1 MVHQEI
7 FPNEISELI
16 PKLSDQQIRNL
27 DNDIAEWE
35 IKQAIFQMGGLK
47 APGPDGIPAVF
58 YQKQWNIVG
67 KEVTEAVLHFF
78 RTGYL
83 LREWNKT
90 LIALIPKISS
100 PEKANQFRPIGLCNV
115 IYKIISKCITNRL
128 KPIMQQIV
136 GPFQNAFV
144 PRRFMGDNCL
154 LAHEVMTYIK
164 RKKKGLER
172 FAVLKVDM
180 NKAYD
185 RVRWDFVHWLLDV
198 MNFPPRWRHWIM
210 QCITT
215 TSYSI
220 LINNEPSDFFKPQ
233 CGLRQ
238 GDPISP
244 YIFILVME
252 VLSRMMLKLEA
263 TGQIKGIKFSRNSP
277 SISHMFFADDSLFR
291 FKANQKSC
299 KNIRDTIDLF
309 CKISGEAINFDKSSV
324 IFSPNTP
331 SPVKNDLKQ
340 VLGTPCTEKLGR
352 YLGCDV
358 EIDGRSVKS
367 FQPLVDKIQKKV
379 ISWKHLSLS
388 QAGRLIFINSILA
401 ALCSNVLTV
410 FRVPKK
416 IADQINSK
424 FMRFWWKGSSD
435 DKAIRIHNNPS
446 LLIAQV
452 FSVVYKKS
460 PVEAGLTA
468 DIHHKA
474 SWGYRGLCKSV
485 RDAENGFGKTVYKGD
500 TDINQSNWLPSKK
513 VQIKDQNNIE
523 RNRISKVK
531 DLFSEDAKNWN
542 ANLVW
547 KSFSCETAKEI
558 LALHIPQED
567 RDDQFHWMNSNKE
580 SSIVKSVYNFLLLG
594 NSGQNFSER
603 ERFWGMLWKSDLLP
617 KWKVFIWKIMHRAIA
632 VKARLRKRGMDV
644 DGVCCLCKSQEENED
659 HLFRDCPVAN
669 HVWKSSPLGIVVQN
683 NQHVEVRN
691 WIRNFLTYFWKED
704 GHDSTR
710 SKVFIVVLWAIWL
723 QRNEVTFRKAE
734 VNPMRIMHSIRK
746 HINQAMEA
754 ERMVQIMK
762 RDNAIRCG
770 EQRQSKSH
778 IIIKDNFGI
787 APCDLIVAGYWKRV
801 KKKKY
806 AIALASWIILRNNK
820 EVAKNVQRVE
830 AIDACQAEL
839 KAVLLAVQHAYS
851 THIRSARVCTSRAG
865 VVSNIRNFPVCR
877 FDLVTLIGDIMNIS
891 GKLDGCSIEECSKD
905 QTLKARE
912 LAAEFRKK
920 CF

>member
-1 MVHQEI
+1 
-7 FPNEISELI
+7 
-16 PKLSDQQIRNL
+16 
-27 DNDIAEWE
+27 
-35 IKQAIFQMGGLK
+35 
-47 APGPDGIPAVF
+47 
-58 YQKQWNIVG
+58 
-67 KEVTEAVLHFF
+67 
-78 RTGYL
+78 
-83 LREWNKT
+83 
-90 LIALIPKISS
+90 
-100 PEKANQFRPIGLCNV
+100 
-115 IYKIISKCITNRL
+115 
-128 KPIMQQIV
+128 
-136 GPFQNAFV
+136 
-144 PRRFMGDNCL
+144 
-154 LAHEVMTYIK
+154 
-164 RKKKGLER
+164 
-172 FAVLKVDM
+172 
-180 NKAYD
+180 
-185 RVRWDFVHWLLDV
+185 
-198 MNFPPRWRHWIM
+198 M

-220 LINNEPSDFFKPQ
+220 LINNEPSDFFKPK

-277 SISHMFFADDSLFR
+277 SIPHLFFADDSLFC

-299 KNIRDTIDLF
+299 KKIRDTIDLF

-379 ISWKHLSLS
+379 LSWKHLRLS
-388 QAGRLIFINSILA
+388 QAGRLIFINFILA
-401 ALCSNVLTV
+401 ALCSSVLAV

-435 DKAIRIHNNPS
+435 DKGICWVKRDNLEIPKGMGGVGLRNIDKYNKALLVKQAIRIHNNLS

-452 FSVVYKKS
+452 FSAVYKKS

-474 SWGYRGLCKSV
+474 SWGYRGLY
-485 RDAENGFGKTVYKGD
+485 G
-500 TDINQSNWLPSKK
+500 
-513 VQIKDQNNIE
+513 
-523 RNRISKVK
+523 
-531 DLFSEDAKNWN
+531 KNWN
-542 ANLVW
+542 ASLVW
-547 KSFSCETAKEI
+547 KNFSCETAEEI

-632 VKARLRKRGMDV
+632 VKARLRRRGMDV
-644 DGVCCLCKSQEENED
+644 DGMCCLCKSQEENED

-669 HVWKSSPLGIVVQN
+669 HVWKSSPLGIMVQN
-683 NQHVEVRN
+683 NQHVEVQN
-691 WIRNFLTYFWKED
+691 WVRNFLTYFWKED
-704 GHDSTR
+704 GHDSMR
-710 SKVFIVVLWAIWL
+710 SKAFTAVLWAIWL

-734 VNPMRIMHSIRK
+734 VNPMRIIHSIRK

-762 RDNAIRCG
+762 RDNVIRCG
-770 EQRQSKSH
+770 DQRQSKSH
-778 IIIKDNFGI
+778 TIFKDNFGI

-806 AIALASWIILRNNK
+806 AIALASWIILRNNE

-839 KAVLLAVQHAYS
+839 KAVLLAVQHAYL

-865 VVSNIRNFPVCR
+865 VVSNIINFPACR
-877 FDLVTLIGDIMNIS
+877 FDLVTLIGDIMSIS

-912 LAAEFRKK
+912 LAAEFREK